1 MERPHDGASARPSA
15 YASQGNVGSVGNRS
29 DKDKRLA
36 CLTSR
41 QQRSRP
47 LSPGFVLLRSLSVP
61 LPFAESSPVN
71 EGSKLGI
78 TDISCERLHAF
89 PKELHLLTMEFRED
103 WSFFFFLSSLFA
115 VVTSNVLADHIL
127 RDPETAGHLSVVGT
141 IEQLLDRSPADGA
154 DQGCNSDA
162 CFVSVESLLNRR
174 KWIRGFSR
182 RRAGWS
188 RRKGLNCSGRH
199 NLGAINFR
207 CPKIPQN
214 SGACWTRT
222 SDQRIMSPPL

>member
-61 LPFAESSPVN
+61 LPFAES
-71 EGSKLGI
+71 
-78 TDISCERLHAF
+78 
-89 PKELHLLTMEFRED
+89 
-103 WSFFFFLSSLFA
+103 
-115 VVTSNVLADHIL
+115 
-127 RDPETAGHLSVVGT
+127 
-141 IEQLLDRSPADGA
+141 SPADGA